1 MILVP
6 ISDPAVECHFNNNNP
21 TQANGGP
28 GNAGKML
35 PAIPMIRQTAPAITS
50 IKSNIELPAKEAI
63 FERKMAIRVLFVCL
77 GNICRSPMAE
87 GIFTHLLQ
95 DQGLDGLVEVDSA
108 GTSGYHSGELA
119 DERMRKTAAKKGI
132 KLTHRAR
139 KVRRD
144 DLDTFDYV
152 IAMDR
157 INLHDL
163 ENLHPEPK
171 AKLMLFR
178 GLNPQSE
185 PDVPDPYYG
194 NLDGFQEV
202 LNILEFHGL
211 EWIDYL
217 KKNHAL

>member
-1 MILVP
+1 M
-6 ISDPAVECHFNNNNP
+6 
-21 TQANGGP
+21 GGP
-28 GNAGKML
+28 GKAGRIL
-35 PAIPMIRQTAPAITS
+35 PAIPTIRQILPAIIR
-50 IKSNIELPAKEAI
+50 IKSSIELPAKEAI
-63 FERKMAIRVLFVCL
+63 FERNMAIRVLFVCL

-87 GIFTHLLQ
+87 GVFVQLLR
-95 DQGLDGLVEVDSA
+95 DQGLDEHIEVDSA
-108 GTSGYHSGELA
+108 GTSGFHSGELA
-119 DERMRKTAAKKGI
+119 DERMRKTAVKMGI

-144 DLDTFDYV
+144 DLETFDYV

-178 GLNPQSE
+178 ELNPGSE

-194 NLDGFQEV
+194 NLEGFQEV
-202 LNILEFHGL
+202 ADILAFHGL

-217 KKNHAL
+217 KRNHRF